1 MLANIAAEENA
12 VVSESEVQSPGSET
26 QSTHSDLSGGLK
38 DLDISGSHS
47 AMGSVFGSGGL
58 FHIHRR
64 TSSGSEG
71 SRKKEKERQDP
82 MAMWLAK
89 GNVIYKSVGMGTM
102 DLSVGMH
109 LIKFA
114 REKNVGSHIE
124 F

>member
-12 VVSESEVQSPGSET
+12 VVDEPEVQSPASAT
-26 QSTHSDLSGGLK
+26 QSVSSDLSGGLK
-38 DLDISGSHS
+38 ELDVGNSHS
-47 AMGSVFGSGGL
+47 AMGAVFGSGGL
-58 FHIHRR
+58 FHIRRR
-64 TSSGSEG
+64 TSSTGSEG
-71 SRKKEKERQDP
+71 SRKKERQDP

-89 GNVIYKSVGMGTM
+89 GNVIYKSVGMGAM

-114 REKNVGSHIE
+114 REKNVGTHIE